1 MPPLMLLI
9 VGGLVLAGGIAVV
22 LLSSRGDGQ
31 AEPGGLLALHRNG
44 DGAAGERGRQDDPDP
59 SPLLSRLL
67 DRVGA
72 TRKLQ
77 WRLLQAGL
85 LVRPSE
91 LMVLVLGL
99 AGGGFIVGM
108 VVRGPLLAMA
118 MAAVAG
124 WLPFVW
130 IGARH
135 QKRSKAL
142 IDQLAEA
149 LAMMASSLRSGYSFM
164 RAMQVV
170 RDEMDPPISEEFG
183 RVLDE
188 LNVGVSHER
197 ALRHLLERCPQGDIE
212 LVVTACQIQA
222 TVGGNLAEILD
233 TTAGMIRERVRL
245 QGEISALTAEGRLS
259 ASILI
264 ALPVLLGLIVNHLSP
279 GYLTPLIQTHIGMM
293 LSIGACS
300 GMLMGM
306 LVIRKMLQV
315 QI

>member
-1 MPPLMLLI
+1 MPPVILLVI
-9 VGGLVLAGGIAVV
+9 AALVFVGGGAAIFLAARGGT
-22 LLSSRGDGQ
+22 GEG
-31 AEPGGLLALHRNG
+31 PKGLLAPPRSEEPSSATKSCRAEG
-44 DGAAGERGRQDDPDP
+44 DP
-59 SPLLSRLL
+59 SPLLSCLL
-67 DRVGA
+67 DRLGA

-99 AGGGFIVGM
+99 AGAGFVVGM
-108 VVRGPLLAMA
+108 VLRGPLLAAA
-118 MAAVAG
+118 MAGLAG

-130 IGARH
+130 IGTRR
-135 QKRSKAL
+135 QRRWKAL
-142 IDQLAEA
+142 ANQLAEA
-149 LAMMASSLRSGYSFM
+149 LSMMASSLRSGYSFM

-188 LNVGVSHER
+188 LNVGVSQER

-233 TTAGMIRERVRL
+233 TTAAMIRERVRL

-259 ASILI
+259 ASILV
-264 ALPVLLGLIVNHLSP
+264 ALPALLGLIVNHLSP
-279 GYLTPLIQTHIGMM
+279 GYLNPLVQTHVGVL
-293 LSIGACS
+293 LSIGAGS

>member
-1 MPPLMLLI
+1 MPPVILLV
-9 VGGLVLAGGIAVV
+9 VGGLVLVGGVVVV
-22 LLSSRGDGQ
+22 LVASRGSGTPDAGT
-31 AEPGGLLALHRNG
+31 LLAPRREQ
-44 DGAAGERGRQDDPDP
+44 DGAPAADDSRGEEDP
-59 SPLLSRLL
+59 SPLISRLL

-99 AGGGFIVGM
+99 AGGGLIVGM
-108 VVRGPLLAMA
+108 VLKGPLLGAAMA
-118 MAAVAG
+118 GLAG
-124 WLPFVW
+124 WVPFVW
-130 IGARH
+130 IGARR
-135 QKRSKAL
+135 QRRGRAL
-142 IDQLAEA
+142 VDQLADA

-170 RDEMDPPISEEFG
+170 RDEMDAPISEEFG

-197 ALRHLLERCPQGDIE
+197 ALRHLLDRCPQGDIE

-233 TTAGMIRERVRL
+233 TTASMIRERVRL
-245 QGEISALTAEGRLS
+245 QGEISALTAEGRMS

-264 ALPVLLGLIVNHLSP
+264 ALPFMLGLIVNHLSP
-279 GYLTPLIQTHIGMM
+279 GYLNPLIQTHVGVM
-293 LSIGACS
+293 LSVGACS
-300 GMLMGM
+300 GMLMGV

>member
-1 MPPLMLLI
+1 MPPVILPI
-9 VGGLVLAGGIAVV
+9 IGGVVLVAGVVVV
-22 LLSSRGDGQ
+22 LLASRENRPPVAG
-31 AEPGGLLALHRNG
+31 ELLAPR
-44 DGAAGERGRQDDPDP
+44 RDDDAVDVATHNRADDDP

-67 DRVGA
+67 DHMGA

-85 LVRPSE
+85 LVRPTE

-99 AGGGFIVGM
+99 SGGGFVVGM
-108 VVRGPLLAMA
+108 VIHGPILAAA
-118 MAAVAG
+118 MAAMAG

-130 IGARH
+130 IGMRH

-142 IDQLAEA
+142 VDQLAEA

-222 TVGGNLAEILD
+222 NVGGNLAEILD
-233 TTAGMIRERVRL
+233 TTANMIRERVRL

-264 ALPVLLGLIVNHLSP
+264 ALPIGLGLIVNHLSP
-279 GYLTPLIQTHIGMM
+279 GYLNPLVQTHVGMM
-293 LSIGACS
+293 LSAGACS
-300 GMLMGM
+300 GMLMGV